1 MVKVKQFMFRLKIGF
16 NRMWLVRYIKA
27 LVFSIRLKQEKREAD
42 YRRGITGQ
50 KMLVLCVAGRPLCV
64 SKKRVK
70 ELIKE
75 EYYKHG
81 TKVEDI
87 EKLALYISA

>member
-1 MVKVKQFMFRLKIGF
+1 MVTIKFQKLWI
-16 NRMWLVRYIKA
+16 VRWWKA
-27 LVFSIRLKQEKREAD
+27 LVFSIRLNQEKREAD
-42 YRRGITGQ
+42 YRRGLTGQ

-75 EYYKHG
+75 GYYKHG
-81 TKVEDI
+81 TTPEDV
-87 EKLALYISA
+87 EKLAIYKTA

>member
-1 MVKVKQFMFRLKIGF
+1 MVTLQQFFLRVQLGF
-16 NRMWLVRYIKA
+16 SRMWIVRWSKA
-27 LVFSIRLKQEKREAD
+27 LVFQIRLNQEKREAN
-42 YRRGITGQ
+42 YRHGMTGQ

-75 EYYKHG
+75 GFYKHG
-81 TKVEDI
+81 TKAEDI
-87 EKLALYISA
+87 EKLALYKTA

>member
-1 MVKVKQFMFRLKIGF
+1 M
-16 NRMWLVRYIKA
+16 KA

-42 YRRGITGQ
+42 YRRGLTGQ

-75 EYYKHG
+75 GYYKHG
-81 TKVEDI
+81 TKPEDV
-87 EKLALYISA
+87 EKLAIYKTA

>member
-1 MVKVKQFMFRLKIGF
+1 
-16 NRMWLVRYIKA
+16 MWLVRYIKA

-42 YRRGITGQ
+42 YRRGITEQ

-75 EYYKHG
+75 GYYKHG